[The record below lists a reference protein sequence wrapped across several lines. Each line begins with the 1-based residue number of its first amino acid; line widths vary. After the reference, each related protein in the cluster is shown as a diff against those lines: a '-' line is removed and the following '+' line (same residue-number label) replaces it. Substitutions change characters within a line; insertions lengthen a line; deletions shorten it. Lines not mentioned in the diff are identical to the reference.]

1 MSPFWIS
8 PHSVP
13 AADELPLQL
22 RLGNLD
28 NNSAMYLS
36 TFFPLLSP
44 CTAFLAYLFLRN
56 ETQTVRV
63 AISPNLFL
71 EIQKRSSCYRCLPV
85 CHPPPLNPSYII
97 TVFPKFHSPLRF
109 LLSMLSVICK
119 CTQSCIV
126 PLYDLYVYIRAMVGG
141 ISLSTP
147 PMSLIVYHFFL
158 FLYFILFSLSFT

>member
-1 MSPFWIS
+1 MNFPYSYDLATWITTPRCTSQPSFLSSHRVLHFWHIYFYETKHKRS
-8 PHSVP
+8 GSQFHP
-13 AADELPLQL
+13 
-22 RLGNLD
+22 
-28 NNSAMYLS
+28 
-36 TFFPLLSP
+36 TF
-44 CTAFLAYLFLRN
+44 
-56 ETQTVRV
+56 
-63 AISPNLFL
+63 FL